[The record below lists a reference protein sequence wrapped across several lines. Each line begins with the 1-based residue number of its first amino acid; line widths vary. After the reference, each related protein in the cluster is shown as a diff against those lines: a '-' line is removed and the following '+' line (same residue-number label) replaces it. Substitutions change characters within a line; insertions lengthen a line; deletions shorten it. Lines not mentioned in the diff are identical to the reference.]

1 MNARIGFLIVAA
13 MSCALLAAC
22 GGSNHGGAPVT
33 MMPPPPPPPP
43 PPPTKDLDA
52 AALLAIIQT
61 QTSETA
67 DPFEVNDAAVAVT
80 PKGDETSAPISVD
93 AT

>member
-1 MNARIGFLIVAA
+1 MNARIGFLIGAA

-22 GGSNHGGAPVT
+22 GGGNHGGTPVT
-33 MMPPPPPPPP
+33 MTPPPPPP
-43 PPPTKDLDA
+43 PPPTKDLDT

-67 DPFEVNDAAVAVT
+67 EPFEVNDAAVAVT
-80 PKGDETSAPISVD
+80 PKGDETSAPVSVD

>member
-1 MNARIGFLIVAA
+1 MNARIGFLIAAA
-13 MSCALLAAC
+13 MSCASLAGC
-22 GGSNHGGAPVT
+22 GGSNHGGTPVT

-43 PPPTKDLDA
+43 PPTKDLDT

-80 PKGDETSAPISVD
+80 PKGDETSAPVSVD

>member
-1 MNARIGFLIVAA
+1 MNARIGVLIGAA

-22 GGSNHGGAPVT
+22 GGSNHGGTPVT
-33 MMPPPPPPPP
+33 MMPPPPPS
-43 PPPTKDLDA
+43 TKDLDT